1 MKKKTQKVNKYTK
14 EIENIL
20 DNFDFIKVYKE
31 NILDNFDF
39 IKVYKVMD
47 SLNWTWVK
55 GDTRYFPDILELKKC
70 AKQLLEQASS
80 EGMKAKEDFFVST
93 GGFTAEFFYL
103 KETKLLKLS
112 FVIEEWE
119 TRF

>member
-14 EIENIL
+14 EI
-20 DNFDFIKVYKE
+20 E

-93 GGFTAEFFYL
+93 GGFTVEFFYL

-112 FVIEEWE
+112 FAIEEWE